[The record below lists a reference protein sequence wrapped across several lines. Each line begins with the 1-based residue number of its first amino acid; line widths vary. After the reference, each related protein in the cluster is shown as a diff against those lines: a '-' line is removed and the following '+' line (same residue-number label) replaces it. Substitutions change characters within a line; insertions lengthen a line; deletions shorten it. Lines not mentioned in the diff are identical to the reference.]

1 MINDD
6 NIDLTE
12 NRDFRGSIRPIGG
25 VHLFEDKQFW
35 NKLME
40 REQKRVFGALP
51 WNVYPIDN
59 IYKFDG
65 LVALGNSRQ
74 RIQAIE
80 LYYWGT
86 SDALIC
92 DCCGKEYKK
101 IPWKSDSG
109 LCRECRAYYQE
120 HKEISFPWNS
130 RIRIQ

>member
-12 NRDFRGSIRPIGG
+12 NRDFRGSVRLMGG
-25 VHLFEDKQFW
+25 VHLLENKQFW
-35 NKLME
+35 KDLME

-65 LVALGNSRQ
+65 LVALGNSKQ

-80 LYYWGT
+80 LYCWGT
-86 SDALIC
+86 KDSIVC

-120 HKEISFPWNS
+120 HKEISF
-130 RIRIQ
+130 RGIVE